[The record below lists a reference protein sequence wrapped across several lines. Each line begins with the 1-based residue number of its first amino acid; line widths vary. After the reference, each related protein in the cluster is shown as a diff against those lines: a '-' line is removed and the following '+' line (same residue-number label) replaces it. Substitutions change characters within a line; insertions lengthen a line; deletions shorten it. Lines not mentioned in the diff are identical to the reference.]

1 MFFHIIMIVYSI
13 LFLPNKK
20 LFFMEYIC
28 CIKLY
33 VNKVNIVRRLCVQKF
48 TVSITVKF
56 TRYRLSYYVTSILHH
71 AFYVT
76 YRTHSKNTIHS
87 VLLYLSEIVNLMF

>member
-20 LFFMEYIC
+20 LFLMEYIC

-33 VNKVNIVRRLCVQKF
+33 VHKVNIVRRQF

-56 TRYRLSYYVTSILHH
+56 TRYRLSYCVTSILQH